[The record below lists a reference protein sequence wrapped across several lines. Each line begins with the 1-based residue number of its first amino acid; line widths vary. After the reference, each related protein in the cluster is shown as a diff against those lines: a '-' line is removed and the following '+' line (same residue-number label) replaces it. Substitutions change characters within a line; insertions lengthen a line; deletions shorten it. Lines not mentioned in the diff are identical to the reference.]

1 MRYSDD
7 ESDHLHSHRNPRP
20 GPPRQQGE
28 ADPVQIAQYAE
39 SPAAQARN
47 VKALTG
53 VDAFRLR
60 VQNFRVL
67 FHETADT
74 ITILDI
80 GPRGGITTRRD
91 RNARNDKKPPRATK
105 L

>member
-1 MRYSDD
+1 MKAIIYTATATRALVRHANKAKLIQSK
-7 ESDHLHSHRNPRP
+7 
-20 GPPRQQGE
+20 
-28 ADPVQIAQYAE
+28 IAQYAE

-80 GPRGGITTRRD
+80 GPRGGIYD
-91 RNARNDKKPPRATK
+91 
-105 L
+105 